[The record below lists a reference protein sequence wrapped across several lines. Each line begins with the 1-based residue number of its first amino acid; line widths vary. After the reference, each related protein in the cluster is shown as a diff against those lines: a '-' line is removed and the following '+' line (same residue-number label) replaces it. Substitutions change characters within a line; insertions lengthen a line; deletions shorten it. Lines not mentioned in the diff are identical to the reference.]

1 VLVGGKVGDTGDKG
15 RKDGKEHGAKRHK
28 VSDLL
33 LLLVGYNDGAFLVV
47 HAFKS
52 SRNSGRVTGSDVT

>member
-1 VLVGGKVGDTGDKG
+1 VLVVGKVGETGDKG

-33 LLLVGYNDGAFLVV
+33 LSLVGYKGGAFLVV
-47 HAFKS
+47 H
-52 SRNSGRVTGSDVT
+52 RVKIRG